1 MILKEHFLWEE
12 KTEKNII
19 TTTIHTH
26 NFIVAVFP
34 SEKIFFSHWVFFLCW
49 LFMGRKYLF
58 IPCIKCIF
66 LSRVIFM
73 M

>member
-34 SEKIFFSHWVFFLCW
+34 SEKIFFSIGFFSL
-49 LFMGRKYLF
+49 LAFYGQEILIRSLY
-58 IPCIKCIF
+58 
-66 LSRVIFM
+66 
-73 M
+73 